1 MRANLNIDI
10 DKLHPHPDNPRAF
23 LGDLTELTDSIRA
36 VGVLQPL
43 TVVQGYGLSKP
54 DDFTVVIG
62 HRRLAAAKAAP
73 LFKVPCI
80 VVEMTKSEQIAAMMI
95 ENEMREPL
103 TPWQQSKGFQM
114 MLDLGDS
121 VEQVAEKTG
130 FSESTVRRRIK
141 LQQLDHDKMDKIDF
155 NNRDKS
161 KQIDL
166 IDFERLFE
174 IKDPDTR
181 NECLK
186 SIGNK
191 DFDFKVQSKIV
202 EEKRHE
208 ARQKLVDRMNTL
220 GWQQLTNITSDYS
233 YLYSINNDI
242 DIDYV
247 CEYYKDQD
255 IYYRIDS
262 YTIFVYRYD
271 PDVDEE
277 DDETEE
283 DNTETKEA
291 FNERK
296 AKLQELVDILKIRS
310 NKFVSEKFPDI
321 LKADRLPFMKLM
333 LLSTII
339 SEFIN
344 YGRVSDL
351 LCIEFERNDY
361 GGVIYS
367 KAKDSILE
375 RFNEKPYHV
384 MLVCAYAK
392 IIGSYSFFNKHSLCY
407 STSYT
412 VPEMYKC
419 LEGMGFDISEEEWQ
433 LINGTHELYIK
444 I

>member
-43 TVVQGYGLSKP
+43 TVVCGYGLSKP
-54 DDFTVVIG
+54 DDYTVVIG
-62 HRRLAAAKAAP
+62 HRRLAAANAAP

-174 IKDPDTR
+174 INDPDMR
-181 NECLK
+181 DECLNA
-186 SIGNK
+186 IGTK
-191 DFDFKVQSKIV
+191 EFDFKVESKIS
-202 EEKRHE
+202 EEKRNE
-208 ARQKLVDRMNTL
+208 ARQKLIDRMNTL

-233 YLYSINNDI
+233 YLCSIYNDCS
-242 DIDYV
+242 IDYV
-247 CEYYKDQD
+247 CEDYKDED
-255 IYYRIDS
+255 IYYKLDPYS
-262 YTIFVYRYD
+262 IFAYIYD

-277 DDETEE
+277 EDETED
-283 DNTETKEA
+283 DNAETQES

-296 AKLQELVDILKIRS
+296 AKLQELVDILKTRS

-321 LKADRLPFMKLM
+321 LKADRLPFMKFM
-333 LLSTII
+333 LLGTINSGYFDYEKI
-339 SEFIN
+339 
-344 YGRVSDL
+344 SDL
-351 LCIEFERNDY
+351 LCFECERNEL
-361 GGVIYS
+361 GGVNTS
-367 KAKDSILE
+367 KAKDSILD

-384 MLVCAYAK
+384 MLVCAYVK
-392 IIGSYSFFNKHSLCY
+392 LTGSYSFFYGHSLCRI
-407 STSYT
+407 TSNC
-412 VPEMYKC
+412 VPEAYNC
-419 LEGMGFDISEEEWQ
+419 LEGMGFDISLEEWQ
-433 LINGTHELYIK
+433 LINGTHELYTK
-444 I
+444 R